1 MLKKDLIEL
10 LSNYPD
16 DMEVWAGC
24 EGYGNLFPI
33 QEHDIQVIKDRVYTT
48 EPYRDVI
55 SILTH
60 RT

>member
-10 LSNYPD
+10 LSKYPD

-24 EGYGNLFPI
+24 EGHGDLFPI
-33 QEHDIQVIKDRVYTT
+33 QEHDIQIISDRVYTT
-48 EPYRDVI
+48 EPYRNVI

-60 RT
+60 RS